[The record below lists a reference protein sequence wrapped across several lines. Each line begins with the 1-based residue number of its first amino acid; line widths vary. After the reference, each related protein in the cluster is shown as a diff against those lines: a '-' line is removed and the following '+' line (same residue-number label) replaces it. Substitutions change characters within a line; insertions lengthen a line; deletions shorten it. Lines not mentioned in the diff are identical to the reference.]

1 MTCTKAD
8 IIMFVPVFETQIVLY
23 LPLYFNLNL
32 TLNYGKTQSKSNRVN
47 NGFILVFSVERY
59 AFLIGFRNKET
70 GGNQ

>member
-32 TLNYGKTQSKSNRVN
+32 TLNYGKRQSKCKKVN
-47 NGFILVFSVERY
+47 NGFILVFPVE
-59 AFLIGFRNKET
+59 KECIFDWI
-70 GGNQ
+70 